1 MSFNSNLISN
11 ENNNNNINKEIA
23 LNSISL
29 EQLLDTQDI
38 LNILSNY
45 KNVSIYYH

>member
-1 MSFNSNLISN
+1 MSSIINLNLN
-11 ENNNNNINKEIA
+11 ENNINIESNINS
-23 LNSISL
+23 LSL

-45 KNVSIYYH
+45 KNNSLYYQ

>member
-1 MSFNSNLISN
+1 MSSNIILNLN
-11 ENNNNNINKEIA
+11 ENNINIESNINS
-23 LNSISL
+23 LSL

-45 KNVSIYYH
+45 KNNSSYYH

>member
-1 MSFNSNLISN
+1 MSSNIFLNLN
-11 ENNNNNINKEIA
+11 ENNINIESNINS
-23 LNSISL
+23 LSL

-45 KNVSIYYH
+45 KNNSLYYQ

>member
-1 MSFNSNLISN
+1 MSNSNLISN

>member
-1 MSFNSNLISN
+1 MSS
-11 ENNNNNINKEIA
+11 NINLNLSDNNFNIET
-23 LNSISL
+23 LNSLSL

-45 KNVSIYYH
+45 KNNSLYYH

>member
-1 MSFNSNLISN
+1 MSSNIILNLNDNNFNI
-11 ENNNNNINKEIA
+11 EN
-23 LNSISL
+23 LNSLSL

-45 KNVSIYYH
+45 KNNSSYYQ